1 MSPFIRNIAKSPEKV
16 ILALETLA
24 VLKKHEI
31 TLPSAELQQLCEC
44 LLVTKDELET
54 IKKKFKTL

>member
-31 TLPSAELQQLCEC
+31 TLPSAELKQLCEC

-54 IKKKFKTL
+54 IKKKFKTM